1 MIAKY
6 EKKILQRTDECFG
19 KHCINECVFK
29 ILCSMKRKPVHSD
42 KSTGWEKV
50 VNDMIFIIIIDI

>member
-19 KHCINECVFK
+19 KHCINEYVFK

-42 KSTGWEKV
+42 KSTG
-50 VNDMIFIIIIDI
+50 